1 MHSGF
6 DYGEFTTRNIGFV
19 SMEEQARLRA
29 ACIFICGVGGM
40 GGAAFM
46 GLVRAGVGRF
56 VIADVDVFEVSNL
69 NRQVFANAQTLGGQK
84 AESAAA
90 AAREIN
96 PNVQIDVLGREWVDR
111 LPEILRRARIVVNGM
126 DDIPA
131 GIHLYRSAREAEAS
145 VIDAYMSP
153 LPSVILVRP
162 GDPRPEERLRFPTI
176 GKAWTEVTEEDK
188 RAAMQAEIEHV
199 MLHSSSRHHV
209 DLAIAAEVAAGRR
222 SRMSFA
228 PMVISTGMLMAYEAI
243 SLAIGRPTST
253 DCRGWFFNPH
263 RARVERPLPAP
274 VALVLRPIVRRAL
287 ARMIARA

>member
-1 MHSGF
+1 MIPGF
-6 DYGEFTTRNIGFV
+6 DYSEFTTRNIGFV
-19 SMEEQARLRA
+19 STDEQARLRA
-29 ACIFICGVGGM
+29 ASIFVCGVGGM

-46 GLVRAGVGRF
+46 GLVRAGIGRF
-56 VIADVDVFEVSNL
+56 VIADVDAFEVSNL
-69 NRQVFANAQTLGGQK
+69 NRQVFANARTIGASK

-96 PNVQIDVLGREWVDR
+96 PQIEIEVLGREWADQ
-111 LPEILRRARIVVNGM
+111 LPAILARCSIVVNGM

-131 GIHLYRSAREAEAS
+131 GIHLYRSARAAGAS

-162 GDPRPEERLRFPTI
+162 ADPRPEERLGFPTAA
-176 GKAWTEVTEEDK
+176 KAWTDVTEDDK
-188 RAAMQAEIEHV
+188 RAAMRAEIEHV

-228 PMVISTGMLMAYEAI
+228 PMVITTGMLMSYEAI
-243 SLAIGRPTST
+243 GLALGRPTAT

-274 VALVLRPIVRRAL
+274 VAMLLRPIVRRAL
-287 ARMIARA
+287 ARMIEAA